1 MSFNAILLEKDTTTG
16 FSFSLRNINKE
27 QLLAQEGDTLIEVL
41 YSSINYKDA
50 LALTNKSPIVRQ
62 WPMVPGIDGIGKVV
76 ECNSGRYQQNDMVI
90 LNGWGCGETHWGCLS
105 QQAHLKGE
113 WLIPLPKELSP
124 KQAMIIGTAG
134 YTAALCVQRII
145 EYGITPEH
153 GEILVTGA
161 TGGVGS
167 VAIMLLNQLGYSITA
182 ATSKI
187 NHTDYLQQL
196 GVHHFV
202 DSQTLFSAGKPLQKE
217 QWAAA
222 IDVLGSHPLANIC
235 AQTQY
240 GGIVT
245 TCGLAHGMDFPAT
258 VAPFILRGI
267 TLAGIDSVMASR
279 AKRIAAWEFLAKLL
293 NPEQLEHIA
302 QTISLDQCPDI
313 AKQIINGNIKGR
325 FIVDL
330 NQ

>member
-1 MSFNAILLEKDTTTG
+1 MLCKAIVLEKSSDA
-16 FSFSLRNINKE
+16 FSCHIRNISE
-27 QLLAQEGDTLIEVL
+27 ATLRQQPGDTLIQVQ
-41 YSSINYKDA
+41 YSSLNYKDA
-50 LALTNKSPIVRQ
+50 LAITNSGPVVRQ
-62 WPMVPGIDGIGKVV
+62 WPMVPGIDGVGTVIQTNSNHVQIGD
-76 ECNSGRYQQNDMVI
+76 SVI

-196 GVHHFV
+196 GVHHFI

-222 IDVLGSHPLANIC
+222 IDVLGSHSLANIC